1 MTEMIV
7 YLSTSDIAK
16 RLGVSTA
23 AVSQLKIRGRL
34 PEPDAQISDR
44 YGWTEATFDK
54 WVKEVGRG

>member
-1 MTEMIV
+1 MIV

-23 AVSQLKIRGRL
+23 AVSQLKLRGRL

-44 YGWTEATFDK
+44 DGWTEETIER
-54 WVKEVGRG
+54 WVKEVGR